1 MPTKHRAEIAKMKMT
16 GWHYFPFDVVDWLT
30 SADVLRMTL
39 ADRGAY
45 ITFLAVQWRDG
56 YVDAD
61 DRLAAKQSGVDSRS
75 VTRWMQRWSHL
86 FPISVLSRNHRVNV
100 KLNEIAVE
108 KGNPKAQG
116 GTEERR
122 VEESREEESLKQVSQ
137 SVSCITDDELKTY
150 SSQAYTFFKAISPN
164 TPPTAEALGHC
175 QSLVSDDDAQLARV
189 IAMLEWNRVHKP
201 GALRFRSAQ
210 QMVKAVES
218 KTRTFINEYD
228 THIFETCPKCKP
240 LGMKHWRITEEIA
253 KNRADE
259 EANGAQAK
267 ELMRELKQKAA
278 IAGDRERN
286 PGSYPK
292 ETR

>member
-100 KLNEIAVE
+100 KLNEIAIE

-122 VEESREEESLKQVSQ
+122 VEEIREEDEEVGSKSVSQ
-137 SVSCITDDELKTY
+137 GAPTTSGFSSEDQNLEVLFSEEQPQTQLLFEILYPNGFESVALFNREVPHARACAEKLAKEKVSVRELLKYNRTHKSAGLVFRSCAQLLKALSTDEQRVLQDFVGHDA
-150 SSQAYTFFKAISPN
+150 SSCRTCKAI
-164 TPPTAEALGHC
+164 A
-175 QSLVSDDDAQLARV
+175 
-189 IAMLEWNRVHKP
+189 KK
-201 GALRFRSAQ
+201 GA
-210 QMVKAVES
+210 AV
-218 KTRTFINEYD
+218 
-228 THIFETCPKCKP
+228 
-240 LGMKHWRITEEIA
+240 
-253 KNRADE
+253 
-259 EANGAQAK
+259 
-267 ELMRELKQKAA
+267 
-278 IAGDRERN
+278 
-286 PGSYPK
+286 
-292 ETR
+292 